1 MNIPHP
7 TLSYGSTPEM
17 EFVKMQLLM
26 HEGSQVL
33 YESRLDSAMEEIQEM
48 KKNHYGLIRNDEIMQ
63 SVLNRL
69 DDQEHR
75 LNHFLD
81 IHWHPFQQFL
91 LDLHGEYC
99 FGCRSMG
106 FHPPADTGV
115 RVGRESDSSYMV
127 PPAANPR
134 PSVPTP
140 LSG

>member
-33 YESRLDSAMEEIQEM
+33 YESRLDSAMESIAEM
-48 KKNHYGLIRNDEIMQ
+48 KRGHYGLLRNDEILQ
-63 SVLNRL
+63 SVLTRL
-69 DDQEHR
+69 DEQEHR

-81 IHWHPFQQFL
+81 IHWNPFQQFL
-91 LDLHGEYC
+91 LELHGEYC

-106 FHPPADTGV
+106 LHVSSDAGV
-115 RVGRESDSSYMV
+115 RVGRESDSSYCD
-127 PPAANPR
+127 PPVAN
-134 PSVPTP
+134 V
-140 LSG
+140 